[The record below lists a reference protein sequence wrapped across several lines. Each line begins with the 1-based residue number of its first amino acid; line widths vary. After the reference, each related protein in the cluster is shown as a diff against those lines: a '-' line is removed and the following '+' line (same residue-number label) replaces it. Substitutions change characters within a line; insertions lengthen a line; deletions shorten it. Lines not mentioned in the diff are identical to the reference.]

1 MIHIMQLRRKIMRS
15 HLACFGAMLLVPAF
29 VFAQQPPPTPQDTT
43 PRSATSRDT
52 TSDTLQ
58 VQRSEGRLAKPS
70 RKHRAGNMGLT
81 SDQVIQLQQA
91 LTQNSCDP
99 GAADGVFGPKTRQ
112 AIRCI
117 RQKDN
122 ITTPGLNP
130 VLAALNLGFTVPGS
144 GESGGNPQPAQ
155 QDTSTYQQRDTT
167 TAPPD
172 TTTTPPDTTTR
183 PDTTM
188 PMPRRDTTTP
198 PDTAMHRDT
207 SVTPDTSTTYRDTSM
222 QRDTTMRPLRPDT
235 NRTTPDTSMQR
246 DTSRVHPDTSMM
258 RPDTSM
264 HSDSIRPRPDTSR
277 THRP

>member
-1 MIHIMQLRRKIMRS
+1 MRS

-29 VFAQQPPPTPQDTT
+29 MFAQQPPPTPQDTT
-43 PRSATSRDT
+43 PQNATSRDT
-52 TSDTLQ
+52 TSDSLH
-58 VQRSEGRLAKPS
+58 VQRSEGRLAKRS
-70 RKHRAGNMGLT
+70 RRHGARNMGLT

-99 GAADGVFGPKTRQ
+99 GSADGVIGPKTRQ
-112 AIRCI
+112 AIHCI

-130 VLAALNLGFTVPGS
+130 VLAALNLDFTVPGS
-144 GESGGNPQPAQ
+144 GQAGGNPQPAQ
-155 QDTSTYQQRDTT
+155 SDTT
-167 TAPPD
+167 AYPQRD
-172 TTTTPPDTTTR
+172 TTTTPPDTTAPPPDTATR

-188 PMPRRDTTTP
+188 PRPDTTTP

-207 SVTPDTSTTYRDTSM
+207 SVVPDTSTTYRDTSM

-235 NRTTPDTSMQR
+235 NRTTPDTMMQR
-246 DTSRVHPDTSMM
+246 DTSRIHPDTSMM

-264 HSDSIRPRPDTSR
+264 HSDSIRPKPDTSR

>member
-1 MIHIMQLRRKIMRS
+1 MRS

-29 VFAQQPPPTPQDTT
+29 MLAQQPPPTPQDTT
-43 PRSATSRDT
+43 PQRATSSDT
-52 TSDTLQ
+52 TSDSLQ
-58 VQRSEGRLAKPS
+58 VQRSEGRLARPS
-70 RKHRAGNMGLT
+70 RRHGARNMGLT

-99 GAADGVFGPKTRQ
+99 GSADGVMGSRTRQ

-122 ITTPGLNP
+122 ITAPGLNP
-130 VLAALNLGFTVPGS
+130 VLAALNLDFTVPGS
-144 GESGGNPQPAQ
+144 GQSGGNAQPAQ
-155 QDTSTYQQRDTT
+155 PDTSTYQQ
-167 TAPPD
+167 P
-172 TTTTPPDTTTR
+172 
-183 PDTTM
+183 
-188 PMPRRDTTTP
+188 DTTTP

-207 SVTPDTSTTYRDTSM
+207 SVVPDTSTTYRDTSM

-235 NRTTPDTSMQR
+235 NQTTPDTSMRR
-246 DTSRVHPDTSMM
+246 DSSRIHPDTSMM

-264 HSDSIRPRPDTSR
+264 HSDSIRPRPDTSH